1 VSGTEIRAPGSP
13 GDNGAPAVPGLYGK
27 LPARG
32 DFLSRRLDAQFV
44 AAWDEWL
51 QAVMRES
58 RERLG
63 ERWLECFLS
72 MPVWRFALPAGMYS
86 AAGWVGLMV
95 PSVDRVGRYFPL
107 TIAASIPKYGLDVP
121 ATLARALPWLA
132 SVEALA
138 LGALRPELDF
148 DLFDQ
153 QLAGLQLPA
162 GVASLAP
169 LNDLND
175 DTIPLGMPQAMFQV
189 LQLASPAAPALN
201 AVLDRGLPG
210 ARQSAVW
217 VSDGGE
223 TQAACLAVCGG
234 PIPGERFCALLDG
247 AWQAHAWTLAPS
259 IDVASNTDVKYCAA
273 QNPGVRL
280 DSRSGQGAGEGAG
293 VGESGPL
300 IAPPGSADGADM
312 NTGLEK

>member
-1 VSGTEIRAPGSP
+1 MSGTEISTPTA
-13 GDNGAPAVPGLYGK
+13 PGLYGK

-32 DFLSRRLDAQFV
+32 DFLSRRLDAQFI

-51 QAVMRES
+51 QGVMRES

-86 AAGWVGLMV
+86 SAGWVGLMV

-107 TIAASIPKYGLDVP
+107 TIAAPIPRDGIDVP
-121 ATLARALPWLA
+121 ATLAEALPWLD

-153 QLAGLQLPA
+153 QLAGLPRPA
-162 GVASLAP
+162 EVACFAP
-169 LNDLND
+169 SND
-175 DTIPLGMPQAMFQV
+175 DTVPLGIPQASFQV
-189 LQLASPAAPALN
+189 FQLAPAATLN
-201 AVLDRGLPG
+201 EVLGNRFPG
-210 ARQSAVW
+210 GRRQSSALW
-217 VSDGGE
+217 VTKGGE
-223 TQAACLAVCGG
+223 AHAPSLAVCGG

-247 AWQAHAWTLAPS
+247 AWQAHAWTLAS
-259 IDVASNTDVKYCAA
+259 STDVTYCAA

-280 DSRSGQGAGEGAG
+280 GSRSGQGAGE
-293 VGESGPL
+293 GESGPL

>member
-1 VSGTEIRAPGSP
+1 MPGTEIELPGF
-13 GDNGAPAVPGLYGK
+13 YGK

-32 DFLSRRLDAQFV
+32 DFLSRRLDAQFI

-51 QAVMRES
+51 QRVMRES

-107 TIAASIPKYGLDVP
+107 TIAAAISQDGIDVP
-121 ATLARALPWLA
+121 ATLARALPWLD
-132 SVEALA
+132 SIEALA
-138 LGALRPELDF
+138 LGALRPELDL

-169 LNDLND
+169 LND
-175 DTIPLGMPQAMFQV
+175 DTVPLGMAQAAFQV
-189 LQLASPAAPALN
+189 LHLESPAAPTLKE
-201 AVLDRGLPG
+201 VLDHGLPG
-210 ARQSAVW
+210 RRQSSAVW
-217 VSDGGE
+217 VTNGGE
-223 TQAACLAVCGG
+223 TQAACLASCGG

-247 AWQAHAWTLAPS
+247 AWQAHAWTLAS
-259 IDVASNTDVKYCAA
+259 TTDVTYCAP

-280 DSRSGQGAGEGAG
+280 DSRSGQGAGD
-293 VGESGPL
+293 GEAGPL
-300 IAPPGSADGADM
+300 IAPPGSTDGADM